1 MYSYQFKE
9 ASPFTS
15 LKFSF
20 LEFLTNLS
28 ERDIYSKKLMP
39 NLSPDINT
47 AIKTIT
53 FNLGLEL
60 NIVTTSKIVD
70 HKEWWYKLEPLNQDD
85 INYYLPLLI
94 LELSLYSK
102 NFFQKLNLK
111 RIILSNSITF
121 NTLNLEEYRAALPDN
136 YDILEL

>member
-1 MYSYQFKE
+1 M
-9 ASPFTS
+9 A
-15 LKFSF
+15 
-20 LEFLTNLS
+20 
-28 ERDIYSKKLMP
+28 

-70 HKEWWYKLEPLNQDD
+70 HKEWWYKLEPLSQDD

-102 NFFQKLNLK
+102 NFFQKLNLQ
-111 RIILSNSITF
+111 RILLSNSITF
-121 NTLNLEEYRAALPDN
+121 NTLNLEE
-136 YDILEL
+136 